1 VCLIVVG
8 WTPILV
14 RFSLGFENAASQR
27 LEDDTSPQDG
37 SCRLTFGYR
46 TLTY

>member
-14 RFSLGFENAASQR
+14 RLSLGFENAASQR
-27 LEDDTSPQDG
+27 LKNYSKTQEIASW
-37 SCRLTFGYR
+37 
-46 TLTY
+46 